1 MHKQYRKNMDYNSY
15 EAIEGQGCIFTG
27 QAGSRKTTL
36 LCDVVMKTDKSLV
49 LAFTNK
55 AIVNVKERLE
65 REEANDIC
73 YTHLTATFLSGLI
86 MKTGWQTKRFS
97 LRNSVW
103 CPTSG

>member
-1 MHKQYRKNMDYNSY
+1 MYSPVKQGR
-15 EAIEGQGCIFTG
+15 E
-27 QAGSRKTTL
+27 KTTL

-49 LAFTNK
+49 LAFTDK
-55 AIVNVKERLE
+55 AIVNVKERLK
-65 REEANDIC
+65 REDANDIC